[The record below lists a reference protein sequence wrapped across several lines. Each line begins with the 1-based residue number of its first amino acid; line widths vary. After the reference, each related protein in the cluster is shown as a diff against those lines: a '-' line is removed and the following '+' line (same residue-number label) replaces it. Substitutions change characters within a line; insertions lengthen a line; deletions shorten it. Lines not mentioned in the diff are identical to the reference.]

1 MRFARI
7 LVLALIAVGFVALST
22 TANAQTGYV
31 AVYFD
36 NGFSVE
42 QKDCPGPGVL
52 DTLYVAMVNWN
63 MNVGGVQFAID
74 YPPQIIWLADFNKP
88 GATIGSTP
96 VTSSTGGFACGFPVP
111 QNGFF
116 PVHVTDILVS
126 WNCNGC
132 TTDNIPLPVVGHSG
146 FGDTIIGT
154 RWPDAEPFPGI
165 GLTALICATVPT
177 EETTWGKVKSLY
189 GE

>member
-7 LVLALIAVGFVALST
+7 LVLALLAVGFIALST

-42 QKDCPGPGVL
+42 QKNCPGAGVL

-63 MNVGGVQFAID
+63 MNLGGVQFAID
-74 YPPQIIWLADFNKP
+74 YPAAITHIADFNKP
-88 GATIGSTP
+88 AATIGNTP
-96 VTSSTGGFACGFPVP
+96 DTDATGGFAAGFAIPR
-111 QNGFF
+111 NGFF
-116 PVHVTDILVS
+116 PVFVTSVLIQ
-126 WNCNGC
+126 WNCLDC
-132 TTDNIPLPVVGHSG
+132 STDNIPLPVIGHTQLG
-146 FGDTIIGT
+146 GTVKAT
-154 RWPDAEPFPGI
+154 RWPDAAPFVGV
-165 GLTALICATVPT
+165 GLTALVCATVPT

-189 GE
+189 E

>member
-7 LVLALIAVGFVALST
+7 LVFALLAVGFVALST
-22 TANAQTGYV
+22 TANAQTGYI

-36 NGFSVE
+36 NGYSIE
-42 QKDCPGPGVL
+42 QKNCPGPGVF
-52 DTLYVAMVNWN
+52 DTLTVAMVNWN

-74 YPPQIIWLADFNKP
+74 YPPEMIHIADFNQP
-88 GATIGSTP
+88 AATIGATP
-96 VTSSTGGFACGFPVP
+96 VTSGTGGFAAGFPLP

-116 PVHVTDILVS
+116 PVFVTNVLVQ
-126 WNCNGC
+126 WNCADC
-132 TTDNIPLPVVGHSG
+132 SVTNIPVPVVGHAG

-154 RWPDAEPFPGI
+154 RWPDAEPFPGL

-189 GE
+189 TE

>member
-7 LVLALIAVGFVALST
+7 LVLALLAVGFVALST
-22 TANAQTGYV
+22 TANAQTGYIG
-31 AVYFD
+31 VYFD

-63 MNVGGVQFAID
+63 MFVGGVQFAIA
-74 YPPQIIWLADFNKP
+74 YPPELIHIADINKP
-88 GATIGSTP
+88 PATIGATP
-96 VTSSTGGFACGFPVP
+96 VTSGTGGFAAGFPLP

-116 PVHVTDILVS
+116 PVFVTSALVQ
-126 WNCNGC
+126 WNCNNC
-132 TTDNIPLPVVGHSG
+132 SSTNIPVPVVGHAG
-146 FGDTIIGT
+146 FGGTIVGT
-154 RWPDAEPFPGI
+154 RWPDAAPFTGI

-177 EETTWGKVKSLY
+177 EETTWGQIKSLY
-189 GE
+189 E

>member
-1 MRFARI
+1 MKFARI
-7 LVLALIAVGFVALST
+7 LVIAFIAVGFVALST

-42 QKDCPGPGVL
+42 QKNCPGPGVL

-63 MNVGGVQFAID
+63 MNVGGVQFAIA
-74 YPPQIIWLADFNKP
+74 YPPEVIHIADFNKP
-88 GATIGSTP
+88 AATIGATP
-96 VTSSTGGFACGFPVP
+96 TTNASGGFAAGFPIP

-116 PVHVTDILVS
+116 PVFVTSVLIQ
-126 WNCNGC
+126 WNCADC
-132 TTDNIPLPVVGHSG
+132 STPNIPVPVVGHSG
-146 FGDTIIGT
+146 LGGTIIGT
-154 RWPDAEPFPGI
+154 RWPDAAPFPGV

-189 GE
+189 TE

>member
-1 MRFARI
+1 MKFARI
-7 LVLALIAVGFVALST
+7 LVIALVAVGFVGLST
-22 TANAQTGYV
+22 TADAQTGYV

-42 QKDCPGPGVL
+42 QKNCPGPGVL

-63 MNVGGVQFAID
+63 MNVGGVQFAIA
-74 YPPQIIWLADFNKP
+74 YPPEVIHIADFNKP
-88 GATIGSTP
+88 AATIGATP
-96 VTSSTGGFACGFPVP
+96 TTNVTGGFAAGFPVP

-116 PVHVTDILVS
+116 PVFVTSILIQ
-126 WNCNGC
+126 WNCVGC
-132 TTDNIPLPVVGHSG
+132 PVGNIPLPVVGHTG
-146 FGDTIIGT
+146 LGGTVIGT
-154 RWPDAEPFPGI
+154 RWPDGAPFPGI

-189 GE
+189 TE